1 ASRCAAGAG
10 RHGSFAECRAA
21 AAEALRRA
29 PRGESEKL
37 GRFLRRGS
45 VEQGDERSEARA
57 DVGGP
62 VPLLVSRTEELVGD
76 VERGER
82 DRLQRILD
90 PGALELGHAVLHEL
104 RELSDVVGRGLGAE
118 RERLAEERE
127 LDAPPLGHSGLSSSS
142 LAMSFRIESTCVR
155 TCLRSSGKRK
165 TSKSVTRRRRG
176 PAASASFAS
185 ISAAVHGWSAP
196 RTNARSRWTAGKRGS
211 AR

>member
-1 ASRCAAGAG
+1 
-10 RHGSFAECRAA
+10 RAA

-155 TCLRSSGKRK
+155 TCLRSSVSRR
-165 TSKSVTRRRRG
+165 TSRLSSRFSSRSRPRVSTARRT
-176 PAASASFAS
+176 ASSS
-185 ISAAVHGWSAP
+185 SAAVHGWSAP
-196 RTNARSRWTAGKRGS
+196 RTNARSRWTAWKRGS